1 MEEIKNENENSK
13 KDSMKE
19 GKETHDFMREKP
31 SLKNISKTY
40 FMLRS
45 ILKLGN
51 RNSFWFSLLPK

>member
-1 MEEIKNENENSK
+1 MEEIKNENENSE

-51 RNSFWFSLLPK
+51 RNSF

>member
-1 MEEIKNENENSK
+1 
-13 KDSMKE
+13 MKE

-45 ILKLGN
+45 ISKTG
-51 RNSFWFSLLPK
+51 NSF